1 MRATM
6 VLTLVAGSVIGFL
19 TGGIAGWALAWDLL
33 GENARLWAVF
43 GGGGAVS
50 GGLVATHL
58 HARIAPAIGRR
69 FARVLGLAVAMPM
82 LIAAAFITRYLF
94 VYAAGS
100 VPWWPIALC
109 LLVHVLVVT
118 LSSVIVMDVVA
129 LLLRSIR
136 SFRHPLP
143 PAWGRLAGGE
153 IAGSIIVLAFLG
165 YMPEDGYRSLWFM
178 LQAPR
183 AWPWYE
189 ARRSLFLDVLDGNA
203 CEVLVVPAEARQ
215 RSADRTARDAIS
227 AMLGARIADATGLCV
242 NDHELVRRA
251 LGEDKRQFDERDVE
265 SVATAAGARWIV
277 RSNVALTRDGGAL
290 SLSLSASKKDS
301 GRWMPA
307 GNVTLKQLPWSD
319 LDPPEVVVWR
329 ELPAAVNRLGL
340 PVLERPVIQRVPAER
355 SFPAGPDE
363 LAADTASA
371 LDRAERLQLLASFV
385 PRSEPEAATFWLR
398 SLIALRNEDGD
409 DAAVRALSA
418 RAWLHLGRR
427 HWAEARTEG
436 RDDRQTR
443 IVRALARGDLVGAR
457 EQSWDGRE
465 TRADLVDGIAILH
478 LEDAYEHEADARHH
492 RTALLSGHSA
502 YAAYLSHLLE
512 NDWTQHPLALEKIRA
527 ELERLGAGDDL
538 ERTRSF
544 ALGVVSRV
552 RWFQLLDRLPPTAG
566 GVIERTYE
574 SAWRRNAE
582 SWRRRPVDV
591 VSRRDLV
598 EVLFSVNRGLA
609 VRRLEMLNDGS
620 PRPGA
625 ALSYAGR
632 IEAALRTHPLI
643 ALESMRSARDL
654 GDPAPGMLDTFVRYG
669 ALKVAERLVPL
680 EDAWSVFGLR
690 GARLH
695 GLPLPW
701 QDEPIPAQQLV
712 ARVRSTGNDPAARH
726 AASQAYA
733 RAAAMSQTDITFL
746 EKAVQSGAADPVA
759 GYEQVLAMAGD
770 RYRGSPRRRDVEAWV
785 VGAWDDAPRELEW
798 FAQRISEGAGDW
810 STWSRA
816 AHRMIRLR
824 RPHDARRLLERW
836 PGFSMPDADPAA
848 AAQSAYEAALMF
860 ANAGEL
866 ALARQFSERSAGMDA
881 GDWYRLESERLL
893 GVLDNDWDRASAAQ
907 EAKASGTAY
916 ADSVAFATFYDLL
929 KGNAD
934 VEDRIL
940 DAAQRGRNGWA
951 PRLEV
956 ARSRLEGIDAPQ
968 AIGRVRAWRI
978 PGIHP
983 ETEAWMRAWMAT
995 ESLLVDRKPAPALL
1009 EEIRAVCGS
1018 TALTEYAIARGHAA
1032 LREGRHDEAVHALR
1046 GIYPL
1051 SVSMDVMSEVRGAAL
1066 PPLVYSLAR
1075 LGRIEEARRLAH
1087 ARLRLGR
1094 NDAYYQMAQAVID
1107 GAEGRTAQALDR
1119 WWAAYTDLPRPMD
1132 AGIPPG
1138 YMLLELLE
1146 EMHDWRK
1153 DGRYAE
1159 LAADIAVRMAHVWPF
1174 GWVHAFV
1181 ARHAAERSLRVGAA
1195 AKALYLDRHSF
1206 RLASV
1211 PADVLED
1218 ARVLLAQRNPLL
1230 APRH

>member
-1 MRATM
+1 MRTKR
-6 VLTLVAGSVIGFL
+6 VLNVLAGCVIGFL

-33 GENARLWAVF
+33 GENARVWTVF
-43 GGGGAVS
+43 GGGGAMS
-50 GGLVATHL
+50 GGLIATHL
-58 HARIAPAIGRR
+58 HARIAPAIGGR
-69 FARVLGLAVAMPM
+69 FARVIGLAVAMPT

-100 VPWWPIALC
+100 IPWWPVALC
-109 LLVHVLVVT
+109 LLVYVLVAT
-118 LSSVIVMDVVA
+118 LSSVIVMDAIA
-129 LLLRSIR
+129 LLLRSLR
-136 SFRHPLP
+136 TFRRPLP
-143 PAWGRLAGGE
+143 AAWGRLAGGE
-153 IAGSIIVLAFLG
+153 IAGSIIVLSFLG

-203 CEVLVVPAEARQ
+203 CEVLVVPAETRQ

-251 LGEDKRQFDERDVE
+251 LGEDKRHFDDSDVE
-265 SVATAAGARWIV
+265 SLARAVGARWIV
-277 RSNVALTRDGGAL
+277 RSDVALTRDGGGL
-290 SLSLSASKKDS
+290 SLSLSASRKDPD
-301 GRWMPA
+301 RWKPA
-307 GNVTLKQLPWSD
+307 GSVAFKRLPWSD

-329 ELPAAVNRLGL
+329 ELPGAVNRLGL
-340 PVLERPVIQRVPAER
+340 PVLERPVRQPVPAGL
-355 SFPAGPDE
+355 SLPSAPDE
-363 LAADTASA
+363 LAAETASA

-385 PRSEPEAATFWLR
+385 PRSEPEATTFWLR

-427 HWAEARTEG
+427 QWAEAHTEG
-436 RDDRQTR
+436 HDDRRTR

-457 EQSWDGRE
+457 EQSWNGQA
-465 TRADLVDGIAILH
+465 TPADLVDSIAIID
-478 LEDAYEHEADARHH
+478 LELAYDRTADAHHH
-492 RTALLSGHSA
+492 RSLLLAGHGA
-502 YAAYLSHLLE
+502 YGAYLSNLRQ
-512 NDWTQHPLALEKIRA
+512 NDGSQHGPALEMIRS
-527 ELERLGAGDDL
+527 ELERLGVADSWEGIRSLAL
-538 ERTRSF
+538 EL
-544 ALGVVSRV
+544 ASRI
-552 RWFQLLDRLPPTAG
+552 RWLQLLDRLPPTAG
-566 GVIERTYE
+566 GVIERTFE

-582 SWRRRPVDV
+582 SWRRRPVDA

-609 VRRLEMLNDGS
+609 VRRLEMIEDRS
-620 PRPGA
+620 PHPGA

-632 IEAALRTHPLI
+632 VEAALRTHPLI

-669 ALKVAERLVPL
+669 ALKVTERLVPL
-680 EDAWSVFGLR
+680 EDAWSVYGLR

-701 QDEPIPAQQLV
+701 QDEPIPAQQLA
-712 ARVRSTGNDPAARH
+712 ARVRSKGNDPAARH
-726 AASQAYA
+726 AASEAYA

-746 EKAVQSGAADPVA
+746 EKAVQSVAADPVA
-759 GYEQVLAMAGD
+759 GYERLLAVAGD

-798 FAQRISEGAGDW
+798 FGQRISEGAGDW
-810 STWSRA
+810 ATWSRA
-816 AHRMIRLR
+816 AHRMIRMR

-836 PGFSMPDADPAA
+836 PGFSVPEADPVA

-866 ALARQFSERSAGMDA
+866 ALARQFSERSASMDA

-893 GVLDNDWDRASAAQ
+893 GVLDNDWDAASAAQ
-907 EAKASGTAY
+907 EAKASVRAY
-916 ADSVAFATFYDLL
+916 ADSVAFAAFYDLL

-951 PRLEV
+951 PRLEA
-956 ARSRLEGIDAPQ
+956 ARSRLRGIDVPQ
-968 AIGRVRAWRI
+968 TIGRVRAWRI

-995 ESLLVDRKPAPALL
+995 ESLLVDRRPTPASL

-1032 LREGRHDEAVHALR
+1032 MREGRHDDAVRALG

-1066 PPLVYSLAR
+1066 PPLVYSLVR

-1087 ARLRLGR
+1087 ARLRIGR

-1138 YMLLELLE
+1138 YVLLELLE

-1153 DGRYAE
+1153 EGGYAR
-1159 LAADIAVRMAHVWPF
+1159 LAADIAVRMGHVWPF

-1181 ARHAAERSLRVGAA
+1181 ARHAAERSVRVEAA

-1211 PADVLED
+1211 PADILED
-1218 ARVLLAQRNPLL
+1218 ARVLLARRNPML